1 MSPISLFVQS
11 FLTAYDL
18 AERAENLRDHLD
30 PQYSILG
37 RMTYFICLNNA
48 GKLKTLLQKHDFS
61 WKINDPFPFSISL
74 HRQFLK
80 TPEAHRNGPHL
91 WPQVTTLL
99 RCAAFLNRQE
109 CLKLLKG
116 KKANMVSL
124 SFSSHVLCDPFVISL
139 HRQTKMPISLPTR
152 GAAPPQS

>member
-1 MSPISLFVQS
+1 MSR
-11 FLTAYDL
+11 TAYDI
-18 AERAENLRDHLD
+18 AARTGKETIMRHLD
-30 PQYSILG
+30 PQYSRLG
-37 RMTYFICLNNA
+37 RMTYFICLNDVE
-48 GKLKTLLQKHDFS
+48 KLASLLDIDERIDDS
-61 WKINDPFPFSISL
+61 FPFSISL

-80 TPEAHRNGPHL
+80 TPEAHGNGPHL